1 MKKTIFTMLTLA
13 FIVFST
19 ANAQVGVGTSTPD
32 ASAALEV
39 QSTTKGFLPPRMTEA
54 DRQNINNPA
63 TGLIIYCTN
72 CGSDGELQVYNGTVW
87 TNSVGDS
94 AAAAPLAVGDMHQGG
109 KIAYILQPGDPG
121 YDPNEQHG
129 LIVTVADV
137 STGMQWGCYGVITGA
152 NGTALGTGN
161 QNTVNI
167 MTSCSTTNIAARI
180 CGDLIEG
187 GYSDWYLPSEVEIQK
202 IRSNRNVI
210 GGFNETYYWSSTENN
225 NNQARRIR
233 FSSGAMND
241 QSKNSP
247 YKFRA
252 VRSF

>member
-1 MKKTIFTMLTLA
+1 MLTLA
-13 FIVFST
+13 FIGLS
-19 ANAQVGVGTSTPD
+19 NSYAQVGIGIETPH
-32 ASAALEV
+32 ASAKLDLTSSS
-39 QSTTKGFLPPRMTEA
+39 QGFLPPRMTEA
-54 DRQNINNPA
+54 ERNNITTPA
-63 TGLIIYCTN
+63 TGLMVYCTN
-72 CGSDGELQVYNGTVW
+72 CGTNGELQVYNGTDW
-87 TNSVGDS
+87 TNVIGG
-94 AAAAPLAVGDMHQGG
+94 AATAAPLAVGDLHQGG

-137 STGMQWGCYGVITGA
+137 STGMQWGCSGVITSA

-210 GGFNETYYWSSTENN
+210 GGFNQIYYWSSTENN

-233 FSSGAMND
+233 FSSGDMSNHGKTATNAV
-241 QSKNSP
+241 
-247 YKFRA
+247 RA

>member
-1 MKKTIFTMLTLA
+1 MLTLA
-13 FIVFST
+13 FIGFST
-19 ANAQVGVGTSTPD
+19 ANAQVGIGTETPH
-32 ASAALEV
+32 ASATLDLTSSS
-39 QSTTKGFLPPRMTEA
+39 QGFLPPRMTEA
-54 DRQNINNPA
+54 QRNNITTPA
-63 TGLIIYCTN
+63 TGLMVYCTN
-72 CGSDGELQVYNGTVW
+72 CGTNGELQVYNGTDW
-87 TNSVGDS
+87 TNVIGG
-94 AAAAPLAVGDMHQGG
+94 AATAAPLAVGDLHQGG
-109 KIAYILQPGDPG
+109 KIAYILQPGDLG
-121 YDPNEQHG
+121 YDLNEQHG

-137 STGMQWGCYGVITGA
+137 STGMQWGCYGVITAA

-167 MTSCSTTNIAARI
+167 IDSCSTTNIAARI
-180 CGDLIEG
+180 CGDLTEG

-225 NNQARRIR
+225 YERARRIR
-233 FSSGAMND
+233 FDSGAMNN
-241 QSKNSP
+241 QSKKST